1 MTGIVRDSRPHP
13 AICQGSEGGT
23 HARYY
28 MAQPR
33 DDVVHDQIQM
43 LDGAKSHSQGG
54 CSVTAPACDDPPGRL
69 ENSRQESA
77 APTARPPAR

>member
-1 MTGIVRDSRPHP
+1 VIVTVTDLF
-13 AICQGSEGGT
+13 CQRSAGGT

-28 MAQPR
+28 MAPLR
-33 DDVVHDQIQM
+33 IAEIHDQLQM
-43 LDGAKSHSQGG
+43 LDGVKSHSQGG
-54 CSVTAPACDDPPGRL
+54 CSVVSPACDDSPGRL